1 MTFDE
6 VVKTTTQD
14 EIVPTV
20 VDSILNSNVLTMR
33 LLGNPK
39 PWVGELMKF
48 NVKIAAS
55 TAGGSFDGFDTFSTT
70 RTNNR
75 VQMQFKPKGY
85 YQSVVL
91 SNMEI
96 AVNATSAKVLDLL
109 GLEMESAKDDMIDG
123 IGTTFYS
130 DGTGNANKDFTG
142 LAAAVDDGSV
152 AAAYGGLTRTAGGYT
167 TLQSSVTAGLGNLT
181 LAAMATSF
189 DAATTGSD
197 KPTLIVT
204 TEAVWAFYEQ
214 LLQPTVRAGYDA
226 GGFAQ
231 VTKTGT
237 AQNRGALKGEI
248 GFDAIWYRGVPMVK
262 DEKCTAGY
270 MYFLNENYLGWYS
283 LPHPSNALTSG
294 TSMIEG
300 YYAEEMPKPISWTG
314 LKDPINQD
322 AVIGQFI
329 AYGEL
334 VNRNPNRSSVI
345 QGITGV

>member
-48 NVKIAAS
+48 NVKVSKS

-75 VQMQFKPKGY
+75 VQMQFNVKGF

-91 SNMEI
+91 SNMER
-96 AVNATSAKVLDLL
+96 AVNNTAAKVLDLL

-130 DGTGNANKDFTG
+130 DGTGNGSKDFTG

-152 AAAYGGLTRTAGGYT
+152 AATYGGLNRSVTYT
-167 TLQSSVTAGLGNLT
+167 TLQSSVTTGIGNLT

-189 DAATTGSD
+189 DAATVGSD
-197 KPTLIVT
+197 KPTIIVT
-204 TEAVWAFYEQ
+204 TEAVWSFYEQ

-248 GFDAIWYRGVPMVK
+248 GFDALWYRGVPMVK

-270 MYFLNENYLGWYS
+270 MYFLNENYLGWYN
-283 LPHPSNALTSG
+283 LPHPDNKMQSG
-294 TSMIEG
+294 SSMIEG
-300 YYAEEMPKPISWTG
+300 YYAEEGPKPISWTG

-329 AYGEL
+329 LYGEL
-334 VNRNPNRSSVI
+334 VNRNPNRSSVM

>member
-20 VDSILNSNVLTMR
+20 VDSVLNSNVLTMR
-33 LLGNPK
+33 LIGNSK

-48 NVKIAAS
+48 NVKVS
-55 TAGGSFDGFDTFSTT
+55 KSSAGGSFSGFDVFSTT
-70 RTNNR
+70 RANTR
-75 VQMQFKPKGY
+75 VQMQFGPKGY

-91 SNMEI
+91 SNMER
-96 AVNATSAKVLDLL
+96 AVNKTSAQVLDLL
-109 GLEMESAKDDMIDG
+109 GLEMESAKDDMVDG
-123 IGTTFYS
+123 IGTLFYS
-130 DGTGNANKDFTG
+130 DGTGNGGKDFTG

-152 AAAYGGLTRTAGGYT
+152 AVTYGGLSRTTYA
-167 TLQSSVTAGLGNLT
+167 TLQSNVTAALGNLT
-181 LAAMATSF
+181 LAAMATAF
-189 DAATTGSD
+189 DAATVGSD
-197 KPTLIVT
+197 KPTIIVT
-204 TEAVWAFYEQ
+204 TEAVWGYYEQ

-231 VTKTGT
+231 VTRTGV

-248 GFDAIWYRGVPMVK
+248 GFDALWYRGVPMVK

-270 MYFLNENYLGWYS
+270 MYFLNENYLGWYN
-283 LPHPSNALTSG
+283 LPHPDHQMEGGSN
-294 TSMIEG
+294 MIEG
-300 YYAEEMPKPISWTG
+300 YYGEEGPKPISWSG

-329 AYGEL
+329 LYGEL
-334 VNRNPNRSSVI
+334 CNRNPNRSSVI